1 MRSKNSGFSLIELAL
16 VTGMFSLI
24 AMLALT
30 VMPKV
35 MARTRDIHNAQVAS
49 TIATASAPASASGP
63 AEPHATTA
71 AVVTGPL
78 VRQFH
83 DVELIKSVQAIDTL
97 PDAQKPK
104 DFASRGDWLYVVTD
118 QHALVNGRW
127 ADALCPAFLKGR
139 QKITSGTSLVA
150 LRGLLFQRVE
160 NKRRM
165 EVKGLEL
172 ANGQTVD
179 VSACPGVSASRSGFT
194 YIGRT
199 VAFASEI
206 TTPR

>member
-1 MRSKNSGFSLIELAL
+1 MRSKSSGFSLIELAL
-16 VTGMFSLI
+16 VIGMFSLI
-24 AMLALT
+24 TMLALV
-30 VMPKV
+30 VMPQV
-35 MARTRDIHNAQVAS
+35 MARTREVHNAQVAS
-49 TIATASAPASASGP
+49 TIVAASAPAPASAPAQPSAS
-63 AEPHATTA
+63 TA

-104 DFASRGDWLYVVTD
+104 DFASRGDWLYVMTD

-127 ADALCPAFLKGR
+127 ADSLCPAFLTGR
-139 QKITSGTSLVA
+139 QKITPGTSLVA
-150 LRGLLFQRVE
+150 LRGLFFQRLE

-165 EVKGLEL
+165 AVKGLEL
-172 ANGQTVD
+172 TNGQAVD

-194 YIGRT
+194 YMGRP

-206 TTPR
+206 TVPR

>member
-1 MRSKNSGFSLIELAL
+1 MRSKNSGFSLIELGL
-16 VTGMFSLI
+16 VIGMFSLI
-24 AMLALT
+24 TMLALM
-30 VMPKV
+30 VIPNV
-35 MARTRDIHNAQVAS
+35 MAKARDVHNAQMAS
-49 TIATASAPASASGP
+49 PIAAASVPAPASGP
-63 AEPHATTA
+63 AQPQATKA

-97 PDAQKPK
+97 PDALKPK
-104 DFASRGDWLYVVTD
+104 DFASRGDWLYVMTD

-127 ADALCPAFLKGR
+127 ADALCPAFLLGR

-172 ANGQTVD
+172 ANGQAAD

-194 YIGRT
+194 YMGRP
-199 VAFASEI
+199 VAFASAI
-206 TTPR
+206 TIPR